1 MPEMA
6 NDCPPLPLQAS
17 KTILRGWPGIE
28 RHAREK
34 LDTSCVFFCSQ
45 WLNRFTSILE
55 VYIEPERVILH
66 KLLSHFGP
74 LSDALVKHVNDEKA
88 GELLK
93 NLWKMIEENE
103 EQAEG
108 HEPFEQWTEADYP
121 NLNGDAER
129 LIMVMTNLDHG
140 KRAEM
145 TDTMTD
151 PFWDGVGSEGIFALK
166 DVLKIMQMNCLI

>member
-1 MPEMA
+1 
-6 NDCPPLPLQAS
+6 
-17 KTILRGWPGIE
+17 
-28 RHAREK
+28 
-34 LDTSCVFFCSQ
+34 
-45 WLNRFTSILE
+45 
-55 VYIEPERVILH
+55 
-66 KLLSHFGP
+66 
-74 LSDALVKHVNDEKA
+74 
-88 GELLK
+88 
-93 NLWKMIEENE
+93 MIEENK